1 MSQMNI
7 KDLAFKELLPNQ
19 EIETVVGG
27 TQSLLSNEIIRKTL
41 VTVEA
46 VSLSS
51 NVTISTEILV
61 SDSCGCTIGLGPHGP
76 LPLPLPGPGPSGGQ
90 SIPKVIV
97 I

>member
-27 TQSLLSNEIIRKTL
+27 TQSLLSKEMIRKPF

-51 NVTISTEILV
+51 NVTIATKILV

-76 LPLPLPGPGPSGGQ
+76 LPLPLPVPGGPSGM
-90 SIPKVIV
+90 PTDFRNA
-97 I
+97 